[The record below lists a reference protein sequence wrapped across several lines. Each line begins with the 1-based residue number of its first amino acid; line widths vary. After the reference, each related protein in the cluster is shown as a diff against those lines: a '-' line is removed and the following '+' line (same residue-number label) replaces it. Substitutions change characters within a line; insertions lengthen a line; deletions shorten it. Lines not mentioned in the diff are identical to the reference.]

1 MAQKTTQNYLRHV
14 KYVMSTIEKKV
25 KDTKEVHLK
34 MNGT

>member
-1 MAQKTTQNYLRHV
+1 MVKKATQNYLRHV

-25 KDTKEVHLK
+25 KDTKEVNLK